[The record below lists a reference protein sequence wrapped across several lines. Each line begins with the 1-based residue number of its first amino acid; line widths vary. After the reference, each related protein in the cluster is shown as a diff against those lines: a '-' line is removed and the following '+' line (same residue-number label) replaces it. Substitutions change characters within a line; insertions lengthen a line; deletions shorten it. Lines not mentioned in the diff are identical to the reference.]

1 MNVYDV
7 TPWPQV
13 TVTVQ
18 ERRQYTLDA
27 ASAEVAGRTRYIQHQ
42 TSKLDR
48 KTTHWTHRLVELEQ
62 VASSRALVGSEG
74 TSRSAGGAQ
83 GGAGGAQGGAGRRSL
98 APSRST
104 PALKTHGL

>member
-48 KTTHWTHRLVELEQ
+48 KTTHWSHRLVELEH

-74 TSRSAGGAQ
+74 TSRSAGGA
-83 GGAGGAQGGAGRRSL
+83 GGAQGGAGRSL

>member
-1 MNVYDV
+1 M
-7 TPWPQV
+7 

-27 ASAEVAGRTRYIQHQ
+27 ASAEVAGRTRYIQNQ

-48 KTTHWTHRLVELEQ
+48 KTTHWTHRLLELEHM
-62 VASSRALVGSEG
+62 APSRALVAASGQSPDSEG
-74 TSRSAGGAQ
+74 TSRSSKGGAQGGAQ
-83 GGAGGAQGGAGRRSL
+83 GGAGRSL

>member
-62 VASSRALVGSEG
+62 VASSRALAGSEG

-83 GGAGGAQGGAGRRSL
+83 GGAGGAQGGARRSL

>member
-7 TPWPQV
+7 TAWPQV

-48 KTTHWTHRLVELEQ
+48 KTTHWSHRLVELEH
-62 VASSRALVGSEG
+62 VTSSRALVGSEG

-83 GGAGGAQGGAGRRSL
+83 GGARRSL